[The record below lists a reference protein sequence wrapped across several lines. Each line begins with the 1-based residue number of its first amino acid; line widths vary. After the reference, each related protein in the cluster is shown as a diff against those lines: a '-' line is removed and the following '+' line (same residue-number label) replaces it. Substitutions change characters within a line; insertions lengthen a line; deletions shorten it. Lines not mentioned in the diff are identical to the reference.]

1 MKYFLFFS
9 RKTRE
14 NQTKRW
20 ISRALISFFWKILIF
35 NFFFSCRFG
44 GWDTPMP
51 LKKNECNVVDRTR
64 SSTSLQPFFH
74 FFFSLFLLLC
84 RLLNSP
90 GKKIETK
97 TIVNVQP
104 YSFIVISILGNGFL
118 SFFKS
123 SNVDTVLRLTIW
135 RLEPANLNILG
146 KGLNI

>member
-1 MKYFLFFS
+1 
-9 RKTRE
+9 
-14 NQTKRW
+14 
-20 ISRALISFFWKILIF
+20 
-35 NFFFSCRFG
+35 
-44 GWDTPMP
+44 MP

-104 YSFIVISILGNGFL
+104 FFFYRNFHSRKWISFP
-118 SFFKS
+118 KS
-123 SNVDTVLRLTIW
+123 SNVDTVLRLTI
-135 RLEPANLNILG
+135 
-146 KGLNI
+146 